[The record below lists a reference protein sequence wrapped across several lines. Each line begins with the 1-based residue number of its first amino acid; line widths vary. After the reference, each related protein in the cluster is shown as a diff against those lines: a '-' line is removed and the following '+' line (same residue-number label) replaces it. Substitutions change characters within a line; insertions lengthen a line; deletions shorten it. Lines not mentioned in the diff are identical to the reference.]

1 MSSRLFQE
9 IREKRG
15 LCYSIFSFMEN
26 FLDTGTITIYAGT
39 SDQKVCELAD
49 VVTQE
54 INKLG
59 HVVTHEE
66 LDRAQAQTKARIV
79 MGLDCLTHRCERM
92 AGHLLY

>member
-1 MSSRLFQE
+1 MLFN
-9 IREKRG
+9 
-15 LCYSIFSFMEN
+15 FSFMEN

-59 HVVTHEE
+59 HLVTHEE
-66 LDRAQAQTKARIV
+66 LERAKAQTKASIV
-79 MGLDCLTHRCERM
+79 MGLESLTKTDVSECTGTYCIRAYSKYR
-92 AGHLLY
+92 